1 MAKIKTDELNKI
13 KGSIELQTQFT
24 TRLGDT
30 ELQILTLKE
39 TKKNILNKINGIIEE
54 RTQYLEQLK
63 ETYGDGTL
71 NIDTGEFT
79 VTK

>member
-1 MAKIKTDELNKI
+1 MTKIKTEELNKI
-13 KGSIELQTQFT
+13 KATIEIQTQFT

-30 ELQILTLKE
+30 ELQILNLKE
-39 TKKNILNKINGIIEE
+39 TKTNILKKINDLIKE
-54 RTQYLEQLK
+54 RNQYLNDLK
-63 ETYGDGTL
+63 DTYGDGTL